1 MAVFFTCIIF
11 VGIGL
16 IIFALILMLYEK
28 KRLHDY
34 RVDIKERKD
43 ELIRVIEDAEEL
55 ISEMN
60 RFADFA
66 VTRIEEKNNVLL
78 DTIAEADL
86 KIQRL
91 DALIMEETVINE
103 PEAALAAAYVA
114 YDEASITK
122 ILEED
127 QANTDDKKSVHSGKG
142 KVLTFD
148 LKRREIIK
156 LAKAGMESTEIARV
170 LNCGKGEIELIAR
183 MGR

>member
-1 MAVFFTCIIF
+1 MTVFFTCIIF

-16 IIFALILMLYEK
+16 TIFALILMLYEK

-34 RVDIKERKD
+34 RGDIKEKKD
-43 ELIRVIEDAEEL
+43 ELIKVIEDAEEL

-60 RFADFA
+60 RFSDFA

-78 DTIAEADL
+78 DTITEADL
-86 KIQRL
+86 TIQRL
-91 DALIMEETVINE
+91 EDFVMEETVINE
-103 PEAALAAAYVA
+103 PEATLAAS

-127 QANTDDKKSVHSGKG
+127 NPHNNDNKLVNIGKG
-142 KVLTFD
+142 KILTFD
-148 LKRREIIK
+148 LKRREIMK
-156 LAKAGMESTEIARV
+156 LAKAGMESTEIARI